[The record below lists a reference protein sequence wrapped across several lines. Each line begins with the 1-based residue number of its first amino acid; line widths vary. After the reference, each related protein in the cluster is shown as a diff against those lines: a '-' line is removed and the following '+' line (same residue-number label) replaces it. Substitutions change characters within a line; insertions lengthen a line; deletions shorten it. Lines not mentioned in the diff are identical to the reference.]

1 MAEIKVNSR
10 DVYSGKFLKVKQ
22 DEVRLPDGSIA
33 FREYIVHPGATM
45 VIPLGDDGKVVMI
58 RQFRYPL
65 KSWFLEFPAG
75 KIDQG
80 EDSLTTGKR
89 ELEEETGFRA
99 ESWRFL
105 TTIHPVIGYA
115 DEKIDIYLA
124 QGLSQHQATPEAGE
138 HIEVLAFSPTE
149 LIEKVKAGEITDV
162 KTQIGVFWLEKT
174 LAMKW

>member
-10 DVYSGKFLKVKQ
+10 DVYNGKFLKVKQ

-99 ESWRFL
+99 KSWRFL

-124 QGLSQHQATPEAGE
+124 QGLSLHQATPEAGE
-138 HIEVLAFSPTE
+138 HIEVLSFSPAE

-174 LAMKW
+174 LALNW

>member
-1 MAEIKVNSR
+1 MAETKVNSK

-22 DEVRLPDGSIA
+22 DEVKLPDGSVAI
-33 FREYIVHPGATM
+33 REYIVHPGAAM
-45 VIPLGDDGKVVMI
+45 VIPLQDDGKVVMI

-99 ESWRFL
+99 KSWRFL

-124 QGLSQHQATPEAGE
+124 RGLSQHQAAPEAGE
-138 HIEVLAFSPTE
+138 HIEVLSSYPTE

-162 KTQIGVFWLEKT
+162 KTQIGIFWLEKI
-174 LAMKW
+174 LEKYW